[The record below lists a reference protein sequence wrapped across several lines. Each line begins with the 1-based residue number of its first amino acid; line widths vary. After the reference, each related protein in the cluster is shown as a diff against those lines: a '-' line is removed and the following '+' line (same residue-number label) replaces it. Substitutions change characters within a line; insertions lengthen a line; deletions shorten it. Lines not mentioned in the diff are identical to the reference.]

1 MAEQQ
6 KKPPVAKPKA
16 VAAAPAKTT
25 RPVAA
30 KRPAATAKPVTAK
43 APAVAAPA
51 AKPAIP
57 ATAAITV
64 AKPVKAKLV
73 SKSYTMSAA
82 DHALL
87 SEIKK
92 STQQS
97 GIKIKKGELL
107 SAALGLLAKLSPT
120 ELEKLLKKA

>member
-6 KKPPVAKPKA
+6 KKPPAAKPKA

-25 RPVAA
+25 KPAA
-30 KRPAATAKPVTAK
+30 TRKPAATAKPVAAK
-43 APAVAAPA
+43 APAAAAPA
-51 AKPAIP
+51 AKPAKP

-73 SKSYTMSAA
+73 SKSYTMLAA

-87 SEIKK
+87 SEIKQ
-92 STQQS
+92 STLQS
-97 GIKIKKGELL
+97 GTKVKKGELL
-107 SAALGLLAKLSPT
+107 GAALSLLAKLSPT
-120 ELEKLLKKA
+120 ELEKLLKKN